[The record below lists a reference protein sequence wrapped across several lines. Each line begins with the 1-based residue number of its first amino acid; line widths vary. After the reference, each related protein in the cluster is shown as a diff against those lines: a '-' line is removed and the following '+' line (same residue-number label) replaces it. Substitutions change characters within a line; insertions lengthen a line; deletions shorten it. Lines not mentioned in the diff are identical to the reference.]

1 MGKSLDTSY
10 FEAAYA
16 WAPDPW
22 NLAGDYEREK
32 YAVTLAAL
40 PKQSYESALEVGCS
54 IGILTRELASRC
66 DRLLSL
72 DAAQAA
78 LDQAKHRCADVA
90 AVRFEQMFVPEQW
103 PQEVF
108 DLILLS
114 EVVYYMDEQD
124 VGRLASKAAHSL
136 AASGDIVLVHWT
148 GETNYPLTGDEAA
161 GLFID
166 LIAPSVEVVRR
177 DRYPTYRLDVL
188 SRRRT

>member
-1 MGKSLDTSY
+1 
-10 FEAAYA
+10 
-16 WAPDPW
+16 
-22 NLAGDYEREK
+22 
-32 YAVTLAAL
+32 LAAL
-40 PKQSYESALEVGCS
+40 PQQSYESALEVGCS

-66 DRLLSL
+66 ERLLSL

-78 LDQAKHRCADVA
+78 LNQAKHRCADVA
-90 AVRFEQMFVPEQW
+90 AVRFEQLFAPEQW

-124 VGRLASKAAHSL
+124 VGRLASTAAHSL
-136 AASGDIVLVHWT
+136 AASVDIVLVHWT

-177 DRYPTYRLDVL
+177 DRYPTYRRDML

>member
-1 MGKSLDTSY
+1 
-10 FEAAYA
+10 
-16 WAPDPW
+16 
-22 NLAGDYEREK
+22 
-32 YAVTLAAL
+32 
-40 PKQSYESALEVGCS
+40 
-54 IGILTRELASRC
+54 
-66 DRLLSL
+66 
-72 DAAQAA
+72 
-78 LDQAKHRCADVA
+78 
-90 AVRFEQMFVPEQW
+90 MFVPEQW

-148 GETNYPLTGDEAA
+148 GETDYPLTGDEAA

-177 DRYPTYRLDVL
+177 DPYRLDVL